1 MVSNN
6 FTVGK
11 KLNSVSKCGSKNGS
25 IQGEKR
31 RKNLECMIQLK
42 S

>member
-11 KLNSVSKCGSKNGS
+11 KLNSVSKCGFKNGS
-25 IQGEKR
+25 IQGVKTW
-31 RKNLECMIQLK
+31 NA
-42 S
+42 